1 MSLNI
6 HIKNIASKPLSEIKP
21 SEFWGMDI
29 EETFNDINNLKL
41 PVNIQKIAHKLIHM
55 QSSISIQEA
64 SSLLKELCP
73 Q

>member
-1 MSLNI
+1 
-6 HIKNIASKPLSEIKP
+6 
-21 SEFWGMDI
+21 MDI